1 VEVLFITDAM
11 RNLIRRGQN
20 HQIHGQMGLSRG
32 WGTITLD
39 ESLARLVSS
48 GKVARYEAAKRAVHQ
63 EEFESY
69 LR

>member
-1 VEVLFITDAM
+1 LLFITDAM

-20 HQIHGQMGLSRG
+20 HMIHGQMGLARG
-32 WGTITLD
+32 TGTITLD
-39 ESLARLVSS
+39 ESLARLVQA
-48 GKVARYEAAKRAVHQ
+48 GKVARDEASRRAVHL